1 MDFVTFYDRNFNVIL
16 LFLFLILIVNALLAV
31 IPASIARE
39 KGRDFGSVWA
49 LSFFTTIFVG
59 LLVVIAF
66 PQERPLR
73 ALRTD
78 ASGKVLVDETEI
90 PETLK
95 CPFCVEM
102 VKADASICRY
112 CQKDISKHISA
123 IKSQI
128 EKNIAAKADEAAARQ
143 RKLESQAEAR
153 RGRRV
158 KLFRNTWFRLSVLGG
173 ILALAAAV
181 PAIMDA
187 SRLAAASGT
196 LAGIQSAADAC
207 ESGSAITYHSSE
219 FTMVKISMEKTPD
232 IAECVVKSISGQGLS
247 SLNLTPNGATK
258 TANGYEFELRGE
270 FISIFPQD

>member
-1 MDFVTFYDRNFNVIL
+1 MIIL
-16 LFLFLILIVNALLAV
+16 FIFIIVLILDALLAL
-31 IPASIARE
+31 IPAYIARE
-39 KGRDFGSVWA
+39 KGRSFGSFWA

-59 LLVVIAF
+59 LLAVIAL
-66 PQERPLR
+66 PQEKQLR

-78 ASGKVLVDETEI
+78 TSGKVLSDETEM
-90 PETLK
+90 PETIK
-95 CPFCVEM
+95 CPFCAEM
-102 VKADASICRY
+102 VKVEASICRY
-112 CQKDISKHISA
+112 CQKDISKHIIA

-128 EKNIAAKADEAAARQ
+128 EKNIELNANVAAARK
-143 RKLESQAEAR
+143 RELESQVEAR
-153 RGRRV
+153 RGHRD

-181 PAIMDA
+181 PAILDA
-187 SRLAAASGT
+187 SRLAALSGT

-207 ESGSAITYHSSE
+207 EAGSAITYHSSE

-232 IAECVVKSISGQGLS
+232 IAECVVRSISGQALS
-247 SLNLTPNGATK
+247 SLNLSPNGATK